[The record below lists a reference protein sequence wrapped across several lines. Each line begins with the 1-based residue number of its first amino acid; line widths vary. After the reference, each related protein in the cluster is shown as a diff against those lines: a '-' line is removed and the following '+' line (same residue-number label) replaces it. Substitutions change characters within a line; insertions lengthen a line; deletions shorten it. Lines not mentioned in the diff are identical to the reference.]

1 MRENPEVLVVA
12 ALNPGE
18 AVVRAVRRL
27 SRDVLLLESKVFSS
41 LYMFLPMSEFDRS
54 LYTRA
59 IWR

>member
-41 LYMFLPMSEFDRS
+41 VYMFLPMSEFDRS

>member
-27 SRDVLLLESKVFSS
+27 SRWTAQVDVLLLESKVFSS
-41 LYMFLPMSEFDRS
+41 F
-54 LYTRA
+54 
-59 IWR
+59 